1 MVLNHFKL
9 IPEVWTIFLSP
20 HAPVEPNP
28 PPPFNLTTKFPSF
41 WMSSHSLQILFSTHN
56 PQHLTSPHRESPSA
70 VFSHCVSTPPPLH
83 YQYPLFH
90 IISSI

>member
-28 PPPFNLTTKFPSF
+28 PPSISPQNVLPFGCLVTASRYY
-41 WMSSHSLQILFSTHN
+41 SLPIIL
-56 PQHLTSPHRESPSA
+56 
-70 VFSHCVSTPPPLH
+70 
-83 YQYPLFH
+83 
-90 IISSI
+90 SI